1 MLSITVLGP
10 VEVRRDGAVLPL
22 PSGKTTEVL
31 VRLAIDAGAP
41 VRADR
46 LIDDLWADV
55 AATTGRNTLQSKV
68 SQLRRAL
75 GVPGVITSGPGG
87 YALDVE
93 PGRVDALRVVTLAT
107 TASDLRQG
115 GDLAAAAEL
124 SAEALALFRGDVLVD
139 AGDGPWLQP
148 HRARLEEV
156 RLGLLEDHFA
166 ARVEL
171 GAGGDVTGQLE
182 ALVQLHPLREGLWHS
197 LITALYRNG
206 RQADALAAYGRVR
219 DILAEELGLD
229 PGRELQALEAS
240 VLRQVPW
247 SAAAPA
253 RQPAGHQPPVGN
265 LPRLSSPL
273 IGRTSE
279 LDVLGAQLEQ
289 DALVTLTGPAGVGKT
304 RLAIELARQAA
315 ASDGVWLI
323 RLDAA
328 DATTNLL
335 QAVAETMHLPG
346 ERMLLERLAGSECLL
361 VLDNCEHVAGPAA
374 DLASALLDAAPRLTV
389 LATSQLPLGLDGE
402 SVYPL
407 EPLPIT
413 ESVQLFTHRATEI
426 RRQFVLDDDTAPVVE
441 QLCQALDGLPLAIEL
456 AAARVRPLS
465 VREIAR
471 RLDDR
476 FGLLQ
481 DPTSRG
487 PERRRVLAAA
497 IAWSYE
503 LLFPDDQRG
512 LQALSCFAGGAPL
525 PAVESVLAVL
535 GVPQPSALDVISR
548 LADRS
553 LVTLTVTAGGSSRY
567 RLLDSIRAFAAGRL
581 HDEGSADDALAAHAH
596 WFGRAAQDAAAT
608 IRGPAQPRWLAFVHD
623 ERSNIDA
630 ALAWCARHDPPLG
643 VRIAN
648 GFGWAWVVLGDGIA
662 GSHRVRSALE
672 AAGHHVEVGPRDRVT
687 SLLLAGW
694 LEASAGNVARA
705 DDDLDRALG
714 EAIALND
721 EQLRADAQRHLA
733 FLRLQ
738 QARPKDAA
746 ELAFQSADA
755 ARQRGL
761 AWERAAGLLLGAAGS
776 MMLGEIATAAAAA
789 DEAVRLLTP
798 IGDSWGL
805 VHAEAI
811 LGGIAQAAHRF
822 DDASRYLE
830 NAAAASERLGFLGQA
845 AYHLT
850 RLGRVRHQAGQ
861 LQGASETLTLAIQAA
876 IRGSDPRMAATA
888 RINLARVMRAT
899 GQHDAAQALLHQCD
913 DWYRTAGGGDGAL
926 LTRALLAATSDSD
939 DADLEAIVDQA
950 RLAGDHEAEVVM
962 LDALALRV
970 AQRGQLATARQLL
983 AAAADAALAAV
994 TIVDEVDR
1002 LDAHRAR
1009 ELLSGQRQ
1017 ALSAP
1022 SRHPAQRDTEV
1033 VPVRRQ
1039 QRVVCIQLLFGPG
1052 PVPGMDEHPAADG
1065 DPAVRSQP
1073 GADRALGEVR
1083 QRRGLLP
1090 PARRDAVRE
1099 RPLARFDTV
1108 LRLAVLQDVD
1118 ISLAGIGEPE
1128 PASRI
1133 LLVIPCIQ
1141 QQRIVAVTAEAHVG
1155 EPGPGAV
1162 GGADDERQVVEG
1174 RAKASLPVYPGA
1186 DPAHPRAERLE
1197 QQREGPV
1204 ELVAEAAAAAAHD
1217 LVDQIGLVQR
1227 DWFGQVNAQVL
1238 ERHGQLVRPVQRA
1251 QARRVTDGWRGDADA
1266 VQVSHHGFVIHRV
1279 LLKPLVSRR

>member
-1 MLSITVLGP
+1 MLSIAVLGP

-41 VRADR
+41 VRPDR

-115 GDLAAAAEL
+115 GDPAGAAEL
-124 SAEALALFRGDVLVD
+124 SGEALALFRGDVLVD

-148 HRARLEEV
+148 HRARLEEI

-182 ALVQLHPLREGLWHS
+182 ALVQLHPLREGLWHT
-197 LITALYRNG
+197 LITALYRSG

-240 VLRQVPW
+240 VLQQTPW

-253 RQPAGHQPPVGN
+253 RPPAGN

-273 IGRTSE
+273 IGRTSD
-279 LDVLGAQLEQ
+279 LDVLTAQLEQ
-289 DALVTLTGPAGVGKT
+289 NALVTLTGPAGVGKT

-315 ASDGVWLI
+315 ASDGAWLI

-328 DATTNLL
+328 DATTNLR

-346 ERMLLERLAGSECLL
+346 ERMLLERLAGTECLL
-361 VLDNCEHVAGPAA
+361 VLDNCEHVVGPAA
-374 DLASALLDAAPRLTV
+374 DLASLLLDAAPRLTV

-413 ESVQLFTHRATEI
+413 ESVQLFTYRAAEI

-456 AAARVRPLS
+456 AAARVRSLS

-476 FGLLQ
+476 FALLR
-481 DPTSRG
+481 DPTSRS

-525 PAVESVLAVL
+525 PAAESVLAVL
-535 GVPQPSALDVISR
+535 GVPPASAVDVISR

-567 RLLDSIRAFAAGRL
+567 HLLDSIRAFAAGRL
-581 HDEGSADDALAAHAH
+581 REAGSADDALAAHAH
-596 WFGRAAQDAAAT
+596 WFGRAAQDAVAT

-630 ALAWCARHDPPLG
+630 ALAWCARHDPLLG

-662 GSHRVRSALE
+662 GAHRVRSALE
-672 AAGHHVEVGPRDRVT
+672 AAEHLLGAGPRDRVT

-694 LEASAGNVARA
+694 LEASAGNVVRA
-705 DDDLDRALG
+705 EDDLDRALG

-721 EQLRADAQRHLA
+721 DQLRADAQRHLA

-738 QARPKDAA
+738 QARPDDAA

-789 DEAVRLLTP
+789 DEAVGLLTP

-830 NAAAASERLGFLGQA
+830 HAAAASERLGFLGQA

-861 LQGASETLTLAIQAA
+861 LQAAEQTLTLAIQAA

-899 GQHDAAQALLHQCD
+899 GQRDAAQALLHQCD

-970 AQRGQLATARQLL
+970 AQRGQLATARHLL
-983 AAAADAALAAV
+983 ASADDAAFAAV
-994 TIVDEVDR
+994 TVVDEVDR

-1009 ELLSGQRQ
+1009 ELLSGERQ

-1022 SRHPAQRDTEV
+1022 SPGPGRDTR
-1033 VPVRRQ
+1033 PVRRKIFWTE
-1039 QRVVCIQLLFGPG
+1039 RSGCPLIPPG
-1052 PVPGMDEHPAADG
+1052 HPAPGSARYRSSPG
-1065 DPAVRSQP
+1065 TPPAARRRYPAAVRS
-1073 GADRALGEVR
+1073 GSRAGS
-1083 QRRGLLP
+1083 G
-1090 PARRDAVRE
+1090 
-1099 RPLARFDTV
+1099 
-1108 LRLAVLQDVD
+1108 
-1118 ISLAGIGEPE
+1118 
-1128 PASRI
+1128 
-1133 LLVIPCIQ
+1133 
-1141 QQRIVAVTAEAHVG
+1141 
-1155 EPGPGAV
+1155 
-1162 GGADDERQVVEG
+1162 
-1174 RAKASLPVYPGA
+1174 
-1186 DPAHPRAERLE
+1186 
-1197 QQREGPV
+1197 
-1204 ELVAEAAAAAAHD
+1204 
-1217 LVDQIGLVQR
+1217 
-1227 DWFGQVNAQVL
+1227 
-1238 ERHGQLVRPVQRA
+1238 
-1251 QARRVTDGWRGDADA
+1251 
-1266 VQVSHHGFVIHRV
+1266 
-1279 LLKPLVSRR
+1279 

>member
-1 MLSITVLGP
+1 MLSIAVLGP

-87 YALDVE
+87 YILDVE

-115 GDLAAAAEL
+115 GDLAGAAEL
-124 SAEALALFRGDVLVD
+124 SGEALALFRGDVLVD

-148 HRARLEEV
+148 HRTRLEEV

-166 ARVEL
+166 ARAEL

-182 ALVQLHPLREGLWHS
+182 ALVQLHPLREGLWHT

-219 DILAEELGLD
+219 TILADELGLD

-240 VLRQVPW
+240 VLQQTPW

-253 RQPAGHQPPVGN
+253 RQPVGNQQLVGN

-273 IGRTSE
+273 IGRTPDLE
-279 LDVLGAQLEQ
+279 VLGAQLERN
-289 DALVTLTGPAGVGKT
+289 ALVTLTGPAGVGKT

-328 DATTNLL
+328 DASTNLA
-335 QAVAETMHLPG
+335 QAVAETMQLPG
-346 ERMLLERLAGSECLL
+346 ERMLLDRLAGTECLL
-361 VLDNCEHVAGPAA
+361 VLDNCEHLVGPAA
-374 DLASALLDAAPRLTV
+374 DLASLLLDAAPRLTV

-407 EPLPIT
+407 EPLPIA
-413 ESVQLFTHRATEI
+413 ESVQLFTCRAAEI

-456 AAARVRPLS
+456 AAARVKSLS

-476 FGLLQ
+476 FALLR
-481 DPTSRG
+481 DPTSRS

-535 GVPQPSALDVISR
+535 GVPQSSAVDVITR

-581 HDEGSADDALAAHAH
+581 RDAGSADDALAAHAH

-623 ERSNIDA
+623 ERSNIDS
-630 ALAWCARHDPPLG
+630 ALAWCARHDPLLG
-643 VRIAN
+643 VRIAT
-648 GFGWAWVVLGDGIA
+648 GFGWTWVVQGDGIA
-662 GSHRVRSALE
+662 GAFRVRSALE
-672 AAGHHVEVGPRDRVT
+672 AAEHAGVAPRDRVT

-705 DDDLDRALG
+705 EDDLDRALG

-738 QARPKDAA
+738 QARPDDAA

-755 ARQRGL
+755 ARHRGL

-805 VHAEAI
+805 VHAEAM

-822 DDASRYLE
+822 DDAGRYLE

-861 LQGASETLTLAIQAA
+861 PQAASETLARAIHAA

-888 RINLARVMRAT
+888 
-899 GQHDAAQALLHQCD
+899 
-913 DWYRTAGGGDGAL
+913 
-926 LTRALLAATSDSD
+926 
-939 DADLEAIVDQA
+939 
-950 RLAGDHEAEVVM
+950 
-962 LDALALRV
+962 
-970 AQRGQLATARQLL
+970 
-983 AAAADAALAAV
+983 
-994 TIVDEVDR
+994 
-1002 LDAHRAR
+1002 
-1009 ELLSGQRQ
+1009 
-1017 ALSAP
+1017 
-1022 SRHPAQRDTEV
+1022 
-1033 VPVRRQ
+1033 
-1039 QRVVCIQLLFGPG
+1039 
-1052 PVPGMDEHPAADG
+1052 
-1065 DPAVRSQP
+1065 
-1073 GADRALGEVR
+1073 
-1083 QRRGLLP
+1083 
-1090 PARRDAVRE
+1090 
-1099 RPLARFDTV
+1099 
-1108 LRLAVLQDVD
+1108 
-1118 ISLAGIGEPE
+1118 
-1128 PASRI
+1128 
-1133 LLVIPCIQ
+1133 
-1141 QQRIVAVTAEAHVG
+1141 
-1155 EPGPGAV
+1155 
-1162 GGADDERQVVEG
+1162 
-1174 RAKASLPVYPGA
+1174 
-1186 DPAHPRAERLE
+1186 
-1197 QQREGPV
+1197 
-1204 ELVAEAAAAAAHD
+1204 
-1217 LVDQIGLVQR
+1217 
-1227 DWFGQVNAQVL
+1227 
-1238 ERHGQLVRPVQRA
+1238 
-1251 QARRVTDGWRGDADA
+1251 
-1266 VQVSHHGFVIHRV
+1266 
-1279 LLKPLVSRR
+1279 